1 MKIIYSAK
9 FERSFK
15 KLPVSLVEKVIER
28 TTLFEKNHFNPCLDT
43 HKLHGKLKNQW
54 SFSID
59 KKYRILFEFDNSDV
73 IFLDIGDHEIYQQ

>member
-15 KLPVSLVEKVIER
+15 KLPVFLVEKVIER
-28 TTLFEKNHFNPCLDT
+28 TILFKKNRFDLCLDT

-73 IFLDIGDHEIYQQ
+73 IFLDVGDHEIYK

>member
-1 MKIIYSAK
+1 MKIFYHPRFKRAY
-9 FERSFK
+9 K
-15 KLPVSLVEKVIER
+15 KLSAELKSKAEIKEK
-28 TTLFEKNHFNPCLDT
+28 LFRDNHFQPSLDT

-73 IFLDIGDHEIYQQ
+73 IFLDVGDHEIYK

>member
-1 MKIIYSAK
+1 MKIIYSPK

-15 KLPVSLVEKVIER
+15 KLSIFLVEKVIER
-28 TTLFEKNHFNPCLDT
+28 TLIFNKDPFDSRLDT

-73 IFLDIGDHEIYQQ
+73 IFIDIDDHDLYK

>member
-1 MKIIYSAK
+1 MKIIYSPK

-15 KLPVSLVEKVIER
+15 KLSIFLVEKVIER
-28 TTLFEKNHFNPCLDT
+28 TLIFNKDPFDSRLDI

-73 IFLDIGDHEIYQQ
+73 IFIDIDDHDLYK